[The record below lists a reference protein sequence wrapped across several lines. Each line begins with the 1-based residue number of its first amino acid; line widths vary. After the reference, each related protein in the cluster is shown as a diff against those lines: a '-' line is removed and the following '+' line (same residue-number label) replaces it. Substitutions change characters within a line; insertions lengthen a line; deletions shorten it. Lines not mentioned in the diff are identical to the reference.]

1 MRTFC
6 FTHAGA
12 STDTYLAVDV
22 GGSSVVCL
30 RSAQSR
36 PQYRPEKCVS
46 VCVCVCVCVCVHV
59 CM

>member
-22 GGSSVVCL
+22 EGSSVVCL

-36 PQYRPEKCVS
+36 PQYRPEK
-46 VCVCVCVCVCVHV
+46 
-59 CM
+59 